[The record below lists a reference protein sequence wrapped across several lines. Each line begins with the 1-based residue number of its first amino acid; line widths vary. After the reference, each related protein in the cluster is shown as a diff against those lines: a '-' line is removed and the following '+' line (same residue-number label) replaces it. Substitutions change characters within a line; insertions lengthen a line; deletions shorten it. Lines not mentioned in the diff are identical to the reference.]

1 MNISSLYDRSIKLID
16 DSYKRLLRIWELPKG
31 SISKKKINNH
41 IYYYYQYRE
50 GKKIISR
57 IIKKEELEDMRKKI
71 NERKHL
77 IKLNKEAKINLSKN
91 IKVIAIFDKG
101 LSSTLLDEAFAYSFD
116 EIPINERPNIS
127 LPFVNISGENS
138 SVNNENI
145 NDYFK
150 RWVSGEIRAR
160 EISNYIIQKISD

>member
-1 MNISSLYDRSIKLID
+1 MNISLLYDRSIKLID

-41 IYYYYQYRE
+41 IYYYYQYRD
-50 GKKIISR
+50 GKKIVSR
-57 IIKKEELEDMRKKI
+57 ILKKNEIDDLRKKI
-71 NERKHL
+71 NERKRL
-77 IKLNKEAKINLSKN
+77 VKLNKEAKINLDKN

-116 EIPINERPNIS
+116 EIPLKDRINIS
-127 LPFVNISGENS
+127 LPFVNIRGENS
-138 SVNNENI
+138 SVNNQNL

-150 RWVSGEIRAR
+150 RWVNGEIRAR